1 MLEVTHRDDDLVVA
15 ALPEDVDLFAAESM
29 RAEIDRL
36 LGQGCRRLVLDAS
49 RTAYLDST
57 GVSLMLS
64 WRRRLEERQGALVLA
79 GPNEHLRRMMWILGL
94 EEILPAYATVL
105 EAQARVGRGPSQR
118 PAAEGTSDTQD
129 LEGASEA

>member
-1 MLEVTHRDDDLVVA
+1 MLEVMHRDDDLVVA

-29 RAEIDRL
+29 RAEIERL
-36 LGQGCRRLVLDAS
+36 LRQGCRRLVLDAS

-64 WRRRLEERQGALVLA
+64 WRRRLEERQGTLVLA
-79 GPNEHLRRMMWILGL
+79 GLSEHLRRMMWILGL

-105 EAQARVGRGPSQR
+105 EAQARVARGLQQR
-118 PAAEGTSDTQD
+118 SAAADVDTAENTS
-129 LEGASEA
+129 GV

>member
-1 MLEVTHRDDDLVVA
+1 
-15 ALPEDVDLFAAESM
+15 VDLFAAESL

-105 EAQARVGRGPSQR
+105 EAQAQARVGRGLSQR
-118 PAAEGTSDTQD
+118 PAAAGTSDTQD
-129 LEGASEA
+129 LEGASEV